1 MPQSL
6 MIDREKG
13 VVFLALA
20 RNCARYLPAFF
31 DFLERLSSEGISV
44 AAVVGENG
52 STDGTLE
59 LLKSAEARARHVS
72 YFDTS
77 FIERIPGAGRTRR
90 LGEARSA
97 LARHAA
103 ERYPEAKYICVIDV
117 DNVLLTM
124 PSPQSFL
131 ASAEKLYAR
140 GDIFGVS
147 SVSYPYYYDLAALR
161 CDAFFTENVL
171 PLIAENKR
179 NILRYYSFM
188 QENVYRV
195 QRDFT
200 ASDIRLCESAFN
212 GLCIYKPADYHLA
225 SYVDPSLP
233 DVCEH
238 VILNLGI
245 HRATGRKVLVDDSL
259 AVAMPDEHG
268 PQSLPYFVGSRALK
282 LAQRSIQRL
291 RR

>member
-1 MPQSL
+1 MT
-6 MIDREKG
+6 DRESG

-20 RNCARYLPAFF
+20 RNCANFLPAFF
-31 DFLERLSSEGISV
+31 GFLERLSAEGVAV

-52 STDGTLE
+52 STDTTRE
-59 LLKSAEARARHVS
+59 LLKSAQAQAGHLS

-77 FIERIPGAGRTRR
+77 FIESIPGSQRTRR
-90 LGEARSA
+90 LGEARTA
-97 LARHAA
+97 LARHVS
-103 ERYPEAKYICVIDV
+103 EHYPGAKYICVIDV

-124 PSPQSFL
+124 PSPQSFM

-140 GDIFGVS
+140 DDIFGVAA
-147 SVSYPYYYDLAALR
+147 VSYPYYYDLAALR
-161 CDAFFTENVL
+161 CDAFFTKNVL

-188 QENVYRV
+188 QENVYQV

-212 GLCIYKPADYHLA
+212 GICIYKPDDYHLA
-225 SYVDPSLP
+225 SYVDPSMQ

-238 VILNLGI
+238 VILNLAI
-245 HRATGRKVLVDDSL
+245 HRATGRKILVDDSL
-259 AVAMPDEHG
+259 AVAMPEEHG
-268 PQSLPYFVGSRALK
+268 PQSLPYFVSSRALK
-282 LAQRSIQRL
+282 LAQRGLQRL
-291 RR
+291 WR